1 MSDISSNNK
10 RIAKNTMM
18 LYFRML
24 ITMVVGLF
32 TSRVV
37 LQALGVEDYGIYN
50 VVGGVVAL
58 FSFINGG
65 MISAT
70 QRYITFELGRGN
82 DQQLFLL

>member
-24 ITMVVGLF
+24 VLMLIGLF
-32 TSRVV
+32 TSSVI
-37 LQALGVEDYGIYN
+37 LQALGVEDYCIYN

>member
-1 MSDISSNNK
+1 
-10 RIAKNTMM
+10 
-18 LYFRML
+18 
-24 ITMVVGLF
+24 MVVGLF

-65 MISAT
+65 MIAAT